1 MQSRGREKVGRPKNG
16 NFPRSFPVKHGRP
29 GTRKIA
35 KNREKKSENRQTTIN
50 FGYPRDVNLRTRH
63 LTIFQPVIIG
73 ARRKNV

>member
-1 MQSRGREKVGRPKNG
+1 MGDR
-16 NFPRSFPVKHGRP
+16 

-35 KNREKKSENRQTTIN
+35 KNREKKSQNRKTTIN
-50 FGYPRDVNLRTRH
+50 FGYLRDIDLRTRH